1 MRKPFNHLKK
11 QIAICAIL
19 LSAAASPGFAQ
30 VKGISYTISPTGE
43 YVFWNKNTGIS
54 DGFLVGGHL
63 GFGFGE
69 FIELR
74 GTYLQDVG
82 NLKRDFSG
90 LSAMGLRNA
99 KLDSFNIGVTRWG
112 GDIKLNLSR
121 GSLVPYLTIGTGVQ
135 TLSPDTLTK
144 YKNIYVAAGAGFQ
157 LSGGD
162 RYTFNVQAVNTAF
175 NGSPVRSLTSAAERT
190 ANGLL
195 LSDYSNEMLRNWS
208 VRASLNLYLGGRRP
222 GELTDVDKAYLNNFS
237 SGISLPIE
245 ITAGQL
251 DFGKGLPY
259 ANTKYAGVATGLNF
273 GPYVGL
279 RAFYWRGLEDTFTSK
294 FTKLALYGGE
304 GKFKLGNGQGLTPA
318 LLLGGGVIDA
328 MKGYQ
333 TDSTATPLKKKGFA
347 SGGIGLDFPLGR
359 ALKLTAYGKALLTS
373 NDSIQNTVS
382 PDQLATSFA
391 YGLSL
396 NLIIGNGAKDVE
408 TQKEKSY
415 DELVMNTMK
424 REKNRAEDLKDDYQ
438 KRIDRLD
445 DQIKDT
451 RKNGDRRMAYEL
463 EDEQDALKKQIN
475 KIEDLQEKEESSNKD
490 ANKKDDPLLMKMK
503 PTDFGNELDDI
514 EQDVKRSRSS
524 NSSGR
529 DNGRMN
535 DRNNDRMNNRDQQN
549 GMGDQDIQML
559 EDRLKSIEQKLD
571 DLQGNGQQNR
581 QNRRDNGNNDN
592 YNRDSQNYPNGDYRN
607 GNYNDGNGNYND
619 RNNNRNGNN
628 DDRNNNRNGNND
640 GRNNNRNGNND
651 GRNNNRN
658 GNNDDR
664 NNNSRNSN
672 NDGRNFDNRNNN
684 SRNGNYDDR
693 NNNDRNTN
701 RRNGNDDDS
710 RYDQNSNNRDNG
722 NNSGRSFG
730 SNGGSSRN
738 GDARPD
744 TNDKFTKL
752 KSERDNG
759 ENMRKA
765 YEDRIESLDQEIAD
779 AKDKGDNDLES
790 KKKDEKSSME
800 DAVKQIRDAQDKEDR
815 ANRKAIRNNN
825 PEDIKMSSDDFRS
838 MMDDV
843 KEKNKDYQQ
852 DIERSMD
859 KFRNNA
865 RDEMRDMRDNKG
877 SYQQGLEDEMRDLKA
892 QLQEMRDGRND
903 VKKNDGRDNNGMS
916 NNDRNDKNAR
926 RDNDNRDSDKTGADT
941 DVFANS
947 SLNNNS
953 AAKTSNYLTEEQQSY
968 EGPTKAQDGFFSV
981 LKYDGA
987 SAIAGFNLGGAT
999 TLNIGVRNHYR
1010 YKNTNFS
1017 LMPEAFFGFGSSSAF
1032 GLFANGIYDI
1042 KIKNREDFMPYA
1054 GLGLGVMKIGNSD
1067 LNNIKAA
1074 FNIVLG
1080 ANLFK
1085 IANGRFYIDVSARN
1099 FFKYTQLAAGYR
1111 LPF

>member
-1 MRKPFNHLKK
+1 MKKTFNRFKRQAAL
-11 QIAICAIL
+11 CVVL

-43 YVFWNKNTGIS
+43 YVFWNQNTGIT

-90 LSAMGLRNA
+90 LSDMGLRNA
-99 KLDSFNIGVTRWG
+99 KLDSFNVGVTRWG
-112 GDIKLNLSR
+112 GDLKLNLSR

-157 LSGGD
+157 ISGGD
-162 RYTFNVQAVNTAF
+162 RYTLNVQAVNTAF
-175 NGSPVRSLTSAAERT
+175 NGSPLRSLTSAAERT

-245 ITAGQL
+245 ITAGQI

-259 ANTKYAGVATGLNF
+259 ANTKFAGVSTGLNF

-318 LLLGGGVIDA
+318 LLVGGGVIDA

-333 TDSTATPLKKKGFA
+333 SDSTAEPLKKKGFA

-396 NLIIGNGAKDVE
+396 NLIIGNGAKKVE
-408 TQKEKSY
+408 TKKEKSY

-424 REKNRAEDLKDDYQ
+424 REKTRAEDLKSDYE

-445 DQIKDT
+445 DQIKDA
-451 RKNGDRRMAYEL
+451 RKDEDRQRSYDL
-463 EDEQDALKKQIN
+463 EDEQDALKKQVN
-475 KIEDLQEKEESSNKD
+475 KIDELLEKEESSNKE
-490 ANKKDDPLLMKMK
+490 ANRKDDPLLMKMK
-503 PTDFGNELDDI
+503 PTDFGKELDDV
-514 EQDVKRSRSS
+514 ERDVKRSRSN

-529 DNGRMN
+529 DNGRSN
-535 DRNNDRMNNRDQQN
+535 DRNNDRDQQN
-549 GMGDQDIQML
+549 NNGDRNMQML
-559 EDRLKSIEQKLD
+559 EDRLKSIEEKLD
-571 DLQGNGQQNR
+571 DLQRNGQQGR
-581 QNRRDNGNNDN
+581 QNRMDNGNNDN
-592 YNRDSQNYPNGDYRN
+592 NNRNYQNYPNNDYRN
-607 GNYNDGNGNYND
+607 GNYNDRNNRGNNND
-619 RNNNRNGNN
+619 RNDYGNGDN
-628 DDRNNNRNGNND
+628 DDRNNNRNGNNND
-640 GRNNNRNGNND
+640 RNNNRSGNYDN
-651 GRNNNRN
+651 
-658 GNNDDR
+658 R
-664 NNNSRNSN
+664 NNNSRNNN
-672 NDGRNFDNRNNN
+672 NDDRNFDNRNNN
-684 SRNGNYDDR
+684 SRNGNSDDR
-693 NNNDRNTN
+693 NNNDRNSN
-701 RRNGNDDDS
+701 RRNGNNDDN
-710 RYDQNSNNRDNG
+710 RYDQNNNSNSQDNG
-722 NNSGRSFG
+722 NNSGRNFG
-730 SNGGSSRN
+730 GNGGGSRN
-738 GDARPD
+738 GDMRSD
-744 TNDKFTKL
+744 VNDKFNML
-752 KSERDNG
+752 SSERKNG

-765 YEDRIESLDQEIAD
+765 YEDRIETLEQEIAD
-779 AKDKGDNDLES
+779 AKDKGDEDLQS
-790 KKKDEKSSME
+790 KKNDEKNSME
-800 DAVKQIRDAQDKEDR
+800 DAAKQIRDAQDKEGR
-815 ANRKAIRNNN
+815 ANRKAIRTNN

-838 MMDDV
+838 TMDGIKD
-843 KEKNKDYQQ
+843 KNKDYQQ
-852 DIERSMD
+852 DIQRSMD
-859 KFRNNA
+859 KFRDDA
-865 RDEMRDMRDNKG
+865 RGEMRDMRNNDG
-877 SYQQGLEDEMRDLKA
+877 AYQKGLEDEMRDLKS
-892 QLQEMRDGRND
+892 QIEEMRNGRGD
-903 VKKNDGRDNNGMS
+903 VKKNDGREDNMTDSVRMTND
-916 NNDRNDKNAR
+916 DRNAKLGNENGEDK
-926 RDNDNRDSDKTGADT
+926 DS

-947 SLNNNS
+947 SLNSNS
-953 AAKTSNYLTEEQQSY
+953 AAKTSNYLTEEQVAY
-968 EGPTKAQDGFFSV
+968 EGETKAKDGFFSV

-1010 YKNTNFS
+1010 YKETNFS
-1017 LMPEAFFGFGSSSAF
+1017 LMPEAFFGFGSGSAF

-1054 GLGLGVMKIGNSD
+1054 GLGVGVMKIGNSD
-1067 LNNIKAA
+1067 SNNTKAA

>member
-1 MRKPFNHLKK
+1 MKKSFNRLKK
-11 QIAICAIL
+11 QVAVYAVL

-30 VKGISYTISPTGE
+30 VKGISYTIAPTGE
-43 YVFWNKNTGIS
+43 YVFWDKNTGIS
-54 DGFLVGGHL
+54 NGFLVGGHL

-90 LSAMGLRNA
+90 LSDMGLRNA
-99 KLDSFNIGVTRWG
+99 KLDSFNVGVTRWG

-162 RYTFNVQAVNTAF
+162 RYTLNVQAVNTAF
-175 NGSPVRSLTSAAERT
+175 NGSPLRSLTSAAERT

-259 ANTKYAGVATGLNF
+259 ANTKYAGVATGFNF

-279 RAFYWRGLEDTFTSK
+279 RAFYWRGLEDNFTSK

-333 TDSTATPLKKKGFA
+333 ADSAAAPLKKKGFA

-408 TQKEKSY
+408 TKKEKSY

-424 REKNRAEDLKDDYQ
+424 REKNRAEDLKDDYN

-445 DQIKDT
+445 DQIKDA
-451 RKNGDRRMAYEL
+451 RKDGDRRMAYDL
-463 EDEQDALKKQIN
+463 EDEQDALKKQIK
-475 KIEDLQEKEESSNKD
+475 KIEDLQEKEEDANKD
-490 ANKKDDPLLMKMK
+490 SNKKDDALLMKMK

-514 EQDVKRSRSS
+514 EQDVKRSSRSG
-524 NSSGR
+524 NSSG
-529 DNGRMN
+529 
-535 DRNNDRMNNRDQQN
+535 RNNDRMNDRNQRND
-549 GMGDQDIQML
+549 MGDQDIQML

-581 QNRRDNGNNDN
+581 QNRMDNGNSNRN
-592 YNRDSQNYPNGDYRN
+592 YQNYPNGDYRN
-607 GNYNDGNGNYND
+607 SNFNDRNNNSGNGNYND
-619 RNNNRNGNN
+619 RNNSGNGNN
-628 DDRNNNRNGNND
+628 N
-640 GRNNNRNGNND
+640 
-651 GRNNNRN
+651 
-658 GNNDDR
+658 DR
-664 NNNSRNSN
+664 NNNSRNNS
-672 NDGRNFDNRNNN
+672 NDGRNVDNRNDN
-684 SRNGNYDDR
+684 SRNGN
-693 NNNDRNTN
+693 NNDRNSN
-701 RRNGNDDDS
+701 RRNGNDDDY
-710 RYDQNSNNRDNG
+710 RYDQNNSSRDNG
-722 NNSGRSFG
+722 NNSGRNFG

-752 KSERDNG
+752 KSERDNI

-765 YEDRIESLDQEIAD
+765 YEDRIEALDQEIAD

-815 ANRKAIRNNN
+815 ANRKAIRSKN
-825 PEDIKMSSDDFRS
+825 PDDIRMSSDDFRS
-838 MMDDV
+838 MMDEV

-859 KFRNNA
+859 KFKNDA

-892 QLQEMRDGRND
+892 QLQEMRGGKGDT
-903 VKKNDGRDNNGMS
+903 KKNDGRDDNGMS

-926 RDNDNRDSDKTGADT
+926 RDDNSLDSGKMDKDT

-953 AAKTSNYLTEEQQSY
+953 AAKTSNYLTEGQTSY
-968 EGPTKAQDGFFSV
+968 EGSTKAQDGFFSV

-1017 LMPEAFFGFGSSSAF
+1017 LMPEAFFGFGSGSAF
-1032 GLFANGIYDI
+1032 GLFANGIYDV

-1067 LNNIKAA
+1067 SNNTKAA